1 MGAYRWMPW
10 VQLNCCAVLVLM
22 LGGCPGGNQTT
33 TTTTPPATTPPPVG
47 STLPLGC
54 PTVSDPAPSCPGVA
68 VTELKLA
75 CSGAVSAVFDSVH
88 TNRIGVTVPNNS
100 VVTGNVRGTPGV
112 LLPGEVCHGIGAKF
126 AINIKL
132 GAQYI
137 GDLGPNAPVCIMH
150 SKLSFPQFDTSG
162 SIFNAA
168 WNPTIEGQIQ
178 GNVHMQIDQAVVS
191 NLGTPATAPTRCA
204 GYSDLP

>member
-1 MGAYRWMPW
+1 MVTHRLRAWL
-10 VQLNCCAVLVLM
+10 QLNCCAALVLA
-22 LGGCPGGNQTT
+22 LGGCPGGTQTT
-33 TTTTPPATTPPPVG
+33 TTTTPTTTPPPMG
-47 STLPLGC
+47 SALSLSC
-54 PTVSDPAPSCPGVA
+54 PMISDPAPSCPGVA
-68 VTELKLA
+68 VSELKLA
-75 CSGAVSAVFDSVH
+75 CSGPITAVFDSVH

-100 VVTGNVRGTPGV
+100 VVTGNVRGTPGI

-126 AINIKL
+126 AININL

-137 GDLGPNAPVCIMH
+137 GDMGPNAPICIMH

-178 GNVHMQIDQAVVS
+178 GNVHQQIDQAVVS
-191 NLGTPATAPTRCA
+191 ALGTPASSPARCA
-204 GYSDLP
+204 NYSDLP